1 MIAVIVAVV
10 LLALVLVAP
19 GPRPLSSRWPLVVV
33 VGDQAE
39 ELEGFLRETYGTFS
53 GTVVVDRS
61 QSEEIP
67 RILERLA
74 HRQPN
79 LAVVRHTGPL
89 PSWNASPVAVI
100 ARLDTGLGVES
111 VLRALGR

>member
-1 MIAVIVAVV
+1 MVAVIVAVV
-10 LLALVLVAP
+10 LLALVLIAP
-19 GPRPLSSRWPLVVV
+19 GPRPRSAHWPLVVV

-61 QSEEIP
+61 QSDEIP
-67 RILERLA
+67 LILERLA
-74 HRQPN
+74 RRQPN
-79 LAVVRHTGPL
+79 MAVVRHAGPL
-89 PSWNASPVAVI
+89 PSFNTSPVAVI
-100 ARLDTGLGVES
+100 ARLDTGSGVES